1 MTAVFRTAAALAT
14 LLVAGPALAHTGVD
28 PHVHGFA
35 MGFAHPLG
43 GADHLLAML
52 AVGLWAGLVG
62 GTARWAWPV
71 AFLTCMAAGG
81 ILGMTGLELPL
92 AEVGIGLSVAVLGL
106 LVAFGVRAPI
116 AAGVS
121 LCGIFALAHGFAH
134 GSEMPAD
141 ASGLTYGLGFIG
153 ATALIHGAG
162 LGLAFLGAMAPRA
175 LRIAGAG
182 VALAGVGLLAG

>member
-1 MTAVFRTAAALAT
+1 MTAVFRAATAIAALI
-14 LLVAGPALAHTGVD
+14 VAGPALAHTGVD

-71 AFLTCMAAGG
+71 AFLACMAAGG
-81 ILGMTGLELPL
+81 VLGMSGLELPL
-92 AEVGIGLSVAVLGL
+92 AEVGIGLSVAILGL
-106 LVAFGVRAPI
+106 LVAFGVRAPV
-116 AAGVS
+116 AAGTA
-121 LCGIFALAHGFAH
+121 LCGVFALAHGFAH
-134 GSEMPAD
+134 GAEMPAD
-141 ASGLTYGLGFIG
+141 ASGLTYGLGFVG
-153 ATALIHGAG
+153 ATALIHAAG
-162 LGLAFLGAMAPRA
+162 LGLAILGAMAPRT
-175 LRIAGAG
+175 LRIAGTG